1 MRRNTLGGQLW
12 AEFFGTALLILL
24 GDGVVANTIYA
35 TRLGASEVA
44 PFAAYN
50 WNTIAFGWGFAV
62 AIAVYVAGGITGAH
76 INPAV
81 TLAAIVRR
89 TIAPGTGVLYIVVQV
104 LGAFVGAF
112 LVHMLYMGNFVAD
125 GYQNVFYTGA
135 APGYETLVF
144 NLYFSEILGTFVLV
158 LGIYAIVDNVRN
170 VGPGSNLWPF
180 MVGILVLSIGLSL
193 GGPTGYA
200 INPARDFG
208 PRLYA
213 AFFAE
218 PGAAAELQTAFN
230 SSYWLVPIIGPLIG
244 GVLGA
249 FFYDF
254 LVKPFLPEQAAA
266 EPVPEGAD
274 VAHAPAPEAQ
284 AW

>member
-12 AEFFGTALLILL
+12 AEFFGTALLLLL

-62 AIAVYVAGGITGAH
+62 AVAVYVAGGITGAH

-81 TLAAIVRR
+81 TFAAIIRR
-89 TIAPGTGVLYIVVQV
+89 AIDPLTGVLYMVVQV
-104 LGAFVGAF
+104 AGAFVGAF
-112 LVHMLYMGNFVAD
+112 LVHMLYMGNFTAD

-135 APGYETLVF
+135 APGYENMVF
-144 NLYFSEILGTFVLV
+144 NQYFSEFLGTFVLV
-158 LGIYAIVDNVRN
+158 LGVYAIVDNVRN
-170 VGPGSNLWPF
+170 VGPGANLWPL
-180 MVGILVLSIGLSL
+180 MVGFLVLSIGLSL

-213 AFFAE
+213 SLFA
-218 PGAAAELQTAFN
+218 GDTAAFN
-230 SSYWLVPIIGPLIG
+230 GAYFLVPIIGPLLG
-244 GVLGA
+244 GALGA
-249 FFYDF
+249 LFYDF
-254 LVKPFLPEQAAA
+254 LVKPFLPAPE
-266 EPVPEGAD
+266 EPEPAPRGAD
-274 VAHAPAPEAQ
+274 IPHATTPEAH
-284 AW
+284 